1 MLKRNF
7 KENIESEIFHA
18 ISKCCDKTKTECY
31 VIGGFVRDII
41 IGKRSVKDIDILV
54 VGSGIDI
61 AKLTARKLK
70 VKSKITVFKNFGT
83 AMFRYNGYD
92 IEFVGTRKESY
103 DKSSRN
109 QLFRLE
115 H

>member
-18 ISKCCDKTKTECY
+18 ISNCCDKTKTECY

-41 IGKRSVKDIDILV
+41 IGKRLVKDIDILV

-61 AKLTARKLK
+61 AKT
-70 VKSKITVFKNFGT
+70 NC
-83 AMFRYNGYD
+83 
-92 IEFVGTRKESY
+92 
-103 DKSSRN
+103 
-109 QLFRLE
+109 
-115 H
+115 